1 MDSERVPACVDGPG
15 VALRAV
21 ADFLAIHPAGRVMA
35 RLTGSTPVELRA
47 VLAGGGAAHELDER
61 LAVLVAFVGA
71 ARATLALAD
80 GPSRAGL
87 ARYQG
92 WLRAGSI
99 PTERGPIRPIDAL
112 GDPRLAREAAAD
124 LRRTAAALL
133 DTGGAGES
141 LRHPSGPTGGLDA
154 ASPARVAGTPHGPR
168 AARRHDQSPSVDP
181 SSHRCSAAYAAT
193 SRGSGYEALSPL
205 GFGRTHA
212 VAPEIPSGWRP
223 TDAPGD
229 SNAVR

>member
-1 MDSERVPACVDGPG
+1 MDSERVPACLGGPG

-35 RLTGSTPVELRA
+35 RLTGSTPGELRTA
-47 VLAGGGAAHELDER
+47 LAGGEDARELDER

-80 GPSRAGL
+80 GPSSARL
-87 ARYQG
+87 ARYRG

-99 PTERGPIRPIDAL
+99 PTPRGAIRPLDAL
-112 GDPRLAREAAAD
+112 GDPRVAREAAAD

-133 DTGGAGES
+133 DGGGAGES
-141 LRHPSGPTGGLDA
+141 LGPPSGLTSALDA
-154 ASPARVAGTPHGPR
+154 ASPAPVAGTPSR
-168 AARRHDQSPSVDP
+168 SRVAQRRRQSSSADP
-181 SSHRCSAAYAAT
+181 SSHRRSAAYAST
-193 SRGSGYEALSPL
+193 RRGSGYEALSPL
-205 GFGRTHA
+205 GFGRTHTA
-212 VAPEIPSGWRP
+212 APAIPSGWRP
-223 TDAPGD
+223 TDTPGD